1 LNRLLDHAVKPAHA
15 VSWGETKMTTFLP
28 KEVADGLEA
37 ARKQALHSKSRLR
50 VQSGSETLTVLK
62 YWDGGFSIDLEDA
75 PQLRGLVDLY
85 DGSIHLY
92 QCLIVASEEEGSEMR
107 YEFKRNTRAVKT
119 APLDFERVENGPI
132 ALIGQS

>member
-1 LNRLLDHAVKPAHA
+1 
-15 VSWGETKMTTFLP
+15 MTTFLP

-37 ARKQALHSKSRLR
+37 ARKQALHNKSRFR

-62 YWDGGFSIDLEDA
+62 YWDGGFSVDLEDA

-119 APLDFERVENGPI
+119 APLDFERAENGPI
-132 ALIGQS
+132 ALIGHS